1 MVFKFHF
8 GFGMMLSSAWILF
21 CNLHYIQ
28 ISSEKQGR
36 AYPSTFQWPLFLEP
50 TLSTLISNCVR
61 RAADFF
67 SDFVS
72 RPVVFQA
79 KLNQNSLVVRKMF
92 PFLCSVVVECTWS
105 IVMTPLV
112 IVDIAPTFYH
122 GSMAMVFLFYCSTWL
137 YNQPKKNTIR
147 NLGKR
152 HKKLSKASRDFC
164 FLKAGRI
171 AEKIYL
177 YQ

>member
-8 GFGMMLSSAWILF
+8 GFGMMLSSTWILF

-36 AYPSTFQWPLFLEP
+36 AYPSTFQWPVFLEP

-67 SDFVS
+67 GDFVS
-72 RPVVFQA
+72 GPVVFQA

-112 IVDIAPTFYH
+112 IVDWTPAFYH
-122 GSMAMVFLFYCSTWL
+122 RSMAMDFLFYCSTWL
-137 YNQPKKNTIR
+137 YNQPKKDRKKNYAKKFSSLR
-147 NLGKR
+147 NEKR
-152 HKKLSKASRDFC
+152 FLLS
-164 FLKAGRI
+164 I
-171 AEKIYL
+171 
-177 YQ
+177 

>member
-72 RPVVFQA
+72 RPVVFQTD
-79 KLNQNSLVVRKMF
+79 LTQNSLVVRKMF

-112 IVDIAPTFYH
+112 IVDWTPAFYH
-122 GSMAMVFLFYCSTWL
+122 RSMAMDFFILLFNLIIQSTQKRSQKKLRKKVFLL
-137 YNQPKKNTIR
+137 AQ
-147 NLGKR
+147 
-152 HKKLSKASRDFC
+152 
-164 FLKAGRI
+164 
-171 AEKIYL
+171 
-177 YQ
+177 

>member
-1 MVFKFHF
+1 
-8 GFGMMLSSAWILF
+8 MLPSAWILF

-72 RPVVFQA
+72 RPVVFQTD
-79 KLNQNSLVVRKMF
+79 LTQNSLVVRKMF

-112 IVDIAPTFYH
+112 IVDWTPAFYH
-122 GSMAMVFLFYCSTWL
+122 RSMGMDFFILLFNLIIQST
-137 YNQPKKNTIR
+137 KKRSQKSFPPCAIKN
-147 NLGKR
+147 
-152 HKKLSKASRDFC
+152 DFC
-164 FLKAGRI
+164 CLYKWKAFLQTEGRSPWMTTR
-171 AEKIYL
+171 L
-177 YQ
+177 

>member
-8 GFGMMLSSAWILF
+8 GFGMMLPSAWILF

-36 AYPSTFQWPLFLEP
+36 ADPSTFQWPLFLEP

-61 RAADFF
+61 RAADSF

-72 RPVVFQA
+72 RPVVFQTD
-79 KLNQNSLVVRKMF
+79 LNQNSLVVRKMF

-105 IVMTPLV
+105 MLKTPLV
-112 IVDIAPTFYH
+112 IVGCTHTFCH
-122 GSMAMVFLFYCSTWL
+122 RRSAMIFVSLFSLIIWSIC
-137 YNQPKKNTIR
+137 N
-147 NLGKR
+147 
-152 HKKLSKASRDFC
+152 KKLYW
-164 FLKAGRI
+164 I
-171 AEKIYL
+171 
-177 YQ
+177 